1 MPIDNSNATLGVI
14 PFRDKTATYE
24 RRVFRWTGPSS
35 YPTGGEAVNLTNV
48 FGIGRVVAVL
58 AQLATNGT
66 DLRIAVWDRANSK
79 MKWFDLAGAEIANG
93 TDLSAYSF
101 VGEAIG
107 R

>member
-1 MPIDNSNATLGVI
+1 MPIDATNATLGVI

-24 RRVFRWTGPSS
+24 RRVFRWTGPAS
-35 YPTGGEAVNLTNV
+35 YPTGGEVTNLGNV
-48 FGIGRVVAVL
+48 FGLGRVPAIL
-58 AQLATNGT
+58 ANPASNGT
-66 DLRIAVWDRANSK
+66 DLRLVLWDRTNSK

-101 VGEAIG
+101 IGEAIG